1 MKRTSSKLAV
11 MAIAAAAVAPAT
23 AAAVPLSDGSDGHPN
38 AFVCGKDYSRNS
50 VSGDYCVRR
59 VPSSVVAPVSTPPAH
74 VTVSQHGF
82 AWGDAF
88 AGAGAAVAIAAT
100 GVGAAGLR
108 RRRRSR
114 SVSGVGHRPLAG

>member
-23 AAAVPLSDGSDGHPN
+23 AAAAPLSDGSDGHPN
-38 AFVCGKDYSRNS
+38 AFICGKDYSRNS

-59 VPSSVVAPVSTPPAH
+59 VPSSGVAPVSTPPTH

-82 AWGDAF
+82 AWGDAL
-88 AGAGAAVAIAAT
+88 AGA
-100 GVGAAGLR
+100 
-108 RRRRSR
+108 
-114 SVSGVGHRPLAG
+114 